1 MKILVAEHIE
11 KYRIKLTST
20 LRLQGHEVFEA
31 NNTDEALE
39 ILIKKNKLNI
49 IILNLQIPTMNGISL
64 CRALKNISHPP
75 ILMLTNNIT
84 KDIKKQGT
92 EVGVWKWLLRPIS
105 DKTLLETINSLPA
118 MDQEIIL

>member
-39 ILIKKNKLNI
+39 ILIKKNRLNI
-49 IILNLQIPTMNGISL
+49 IILNLHLKENYTIPS
-64 CRALKNISHPP
+64 
-75 ILMLTNNIT
+75 
-84 KDIKKQGT
+84 
-92 EVGVWKWLLRPIS
+92 
-105 DKTLLETINSLPA
+105 
-118 MDQEIIL
+118 